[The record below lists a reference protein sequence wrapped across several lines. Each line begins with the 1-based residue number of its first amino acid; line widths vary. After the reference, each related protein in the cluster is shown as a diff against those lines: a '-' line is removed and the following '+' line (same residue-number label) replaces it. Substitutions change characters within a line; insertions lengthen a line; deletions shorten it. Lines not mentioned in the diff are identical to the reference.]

1 MDKSKQIIENCPNF
15 YKIVNFDYF
24 EDDNFTA
31 SLIKIYRTFIFS
43 VDPLNEVDLK
53 KVVELD
59 NVLAKY
65 IDDYVFRKTMKFEL
79 TQIKITDRENLLNN
93 LVNSI
98 LGIFEKFEEGRT
110 RNIYIARWLFSSI
123 FFII

>member
-43 VDPLNEVDLK
+43 VDPLNEEDLK
-53 KVVELD
+53 KVINLD
-59 NVLAKY
+59 IVLSRY
-65 IDDYVFRKTMKFEL
+65 IDDYVFRKTMKYEL
-79 TQIKITDRENLLNN
+79 THIKLTSKEDLLNK

-98 LGIFEKFEEGRT
+98 LGIFEQFEEGRT
-110 RNIYIARWLFSSI
+110 RNIYIARWL
-123 FFII
+123 

>member
-43 VDPLNEVDLK
+43 VDPLNEEDLK
-53 KVVELD
+53 KVIDLD
-59 NVLAKY
+59 MVLAKY

-79 TQIKITDRENLLNN
+79 TQVRITNRENLLNN

-110 RNIYIARWLFSSI
+110 RNIYIARWL
-123 FFII
+123 

>member
-31 SLIKIYRTFIFS
+31 SLIKIYRTYIFS
-43 VDPLNEVDLK
+43 IDPLNEEELN
-53 KVVELD
+53 KVFTLD
-59 NVLAKY
+59 KVLAKY
-65 IDDYVFRKTMKFEL
+65 IDDYIFRKTMKFEL
-79 TQIKITDRENLLNN
+79 TQIKITNKDDLLQK

-110 RNIYIARWLFSSI
+110 RNIYIARWL
-123 FFII
+123 

>member
-31 SLIKIYRTFIFS
+31 SLIKIYRTYIFS
-43 VDPLNEVDLK
+43 IDPLNEEELN
-53 KVVELD
+53 KVITLD
-59 NVLAKY
+59 KVLAKY
-65 IDDYVFRKTMKFEL
+65 IDDYIFRKTMKFEL
-79 TQIKITDRENLLNN
+79 TQIKITNKDDLLQK

-110 RNIYIARWLFSSI
+110 RNIYIARWL
-123 FFII
+123 